1 MTYYIFPQICEY
13 RSYYVH
19 VCPTTAV
26 SVYFQTLQII
36 PVILK
41 SLCTAILERRIVY
54 SFNAK
59 SRVLLLSCPKR
70 IRALDESKR
79 GKAKLQSFF
88 FFFFLKQRKRTN
100 AGSSFFSSNSTFPFF
115 FFSVVYILYTYKY
128 KAGLVNP
135 VGHTWTVRRNLYAF
149 TS

>member
-13 RSYYVH
+13 HSYYVH

-88 FFFFLKQRKRTN
+88 FFLKQRKRTN

>member
-13 RSYYVH
+13 HSYYVH

-41 SLCTAILERRIVY
+41 SLCTAILGRRIVY

-59 SRVLLLSCPKR
+59 SGVLLLSCPKR

-88 FFFFLKQRKRTN
+88 FFFKNSASVLVRALLFSLPIRRSPL
-100 AGSSFFSSNSTFPFF
+100 SSLLSYIFFTRIN
-115 FFSVVYILYTYKY
+115 IK
-128 KAGLVNP
+128 LV
-135 VGHTWTVRRNLYAF
+135 
-149 TS
+149 

>member
-13 RSYYVH
+13 HSYYVH

-59 SRVLLLSCPKR
+59 SGVLLLSCPKR

-88 FFFFLKQRKRTN
+88 FFQKQRKRTS
-100 AGSSFFSSNSTFPFF
+100 ASSSFFSSNSTFPSFF
-115 FFSVVYILYTYKY
+115 SSVVYILYTYKY

>member
-13 RSYYVH
+13 HSYYVH

-88 FFFFLKQRKRTN
+88 FFFPKQRKRTS

-135 VGHTWTVRRNLYAF
+135 VGHT
-149 TS
+149 